1 MTATSHKLDTVK
13 IMQHNIDSV
22 RFERGIC
29 LDSKSYHH
37 ENLKNTLIEKGI
49 EIISLEGDA
58 NLSLRKVASACGV
71 SHAAPYAHFKN
82 KNDLINAM
90 QEHVASE
97 LSKTLM
103 HVIETCSEKEE
114 ILTYLGKAYVI
125 FFMDNPHYFSFLF
138 SRTEVMVDFSYN
150 ADPANNYRP
159 YEIFRQTAI
168 QALNPTGLSHEKMND
183 LIITMF
189 ALVHGLAS
197 IATMKNTTYNE
208 KWEDKIETLLTLFS
222 IGRNE

>member
-1 MTATSHKLDTVK
+1 
-13 IMQHNIDSV
+13 MQYNIDSV
-22 RFERGIC
+22 KIERRIN
-29 LDSKSYHH
+29 LNTKSYHH
-37 ENLKNTLIEKGI
+37 GNLRESLIEMSIK
-49 EIISLEGDA
+49 IISLEGDA

-82 KNDLINAM
+82 KDDLINAM
-90 QEHVASE
+90 QEHVAFE
-97 LSKTLM
+97 FAKALM
-103 HVIETCSEKEE
+103 RAIETCTEKRE

-138 SRTEVMVDFSYN
+138 SRTEIMVDFSYN
-150 ADPANNYRP
+150 ADPANNYKP

-168 QALNPTGLSHEKMND
+168 QALTPTGLSHEKMND
-183 LIITMF
+183 IIIAMF

-208 KWEDKIETLLTLFS
+208 KWEDKIETILTLFS
-222 IGRNE
+222 GRRNE